1 MAITPVLRLS
11 SGNTPAVGVLWQSL
25 ARSGTVRRK
34 NLLEADAPK
43 EESDQLVDLVPR
55 CMSSVQHHT
64 LSVLSDLW
72 RKEVAGDEASPTGP
86 KTDPASSPEIAS
98 RWSPRA
104 LLYGVVLTASYVT
117 EMIGSTLIPRLT
129 FPCPYTPRLCSSLC
143 AANVNSSEP
152 LYLPIIPFRK
162 HRKSSRHDSKISQKT
177 YKAISSHRH
186 RAAFHRYLYI
196 STINPSLRH
205 ASPSIPHH
213 VFRPENQIRTGNQYP
228 FPLPSP
234 TLQPRNERLLEMLQ
248 VPTHK
253 QPSGII
259 TLLRQLPT
267 RER

>member
-1 MAITPVLRLS
+1 
-11 SGNTPAVGVLWQSL
+11 
-25 ARSGTVRRK
+25 
-34 NLLEADAPK
+34 
-43 EESDQLVDLVPR
+43 
-55 CMSSVQHHT
+55 MSSVQHHT
-64 LSVLSDLW
+64 LSVRPDLW
-72 RKEVAGDEASPTGP
+72 RKEVAEDEASPTSP

-162 HRKSSRHDSKISQKT
+162 HRKSSRHDSEISQT
-177 YKAISSHRH
+177 YKATSTHRLH
-186 RAAFHRYLYI
+186 AAFHRYLYI
-196 STINPSLRH
+196 STIDSSSRQPSPFIL
-205 ASPSIPHH
+205 HH
-213 VFRPENQIRTGNQYP
+213 VFRPENQIQTGNQYP
-228 FPLPSP
+228 FTLPSP
-234 TLQPRNERLLEMLQ
+234 TLQPRNEGLLEMLQ